1 MCHIVLMRDDDLKKV
16 IWVGNS
22 HKQLKTFP
30 KEVQKGI
37 GDALLFAQAGYKHPY
52 AKPFKGVGIGVFE
65 IVKPFDT
72 DTYRAVYA
80 VKVGDHIYVLH
91 AFQKK
96 SASGIKTAK
105 QDIDLIK
112 SRFREAKEIENEE

>member
-1 MCHIVLMRDDDLKKV
+1 MRCCLPRLV
-16 IWVGNS
+16 
-22 HKQLKTFP
+22 
-30 KEVQKGI
+30 
-37 GDALLFAQAGYKHPY
+37 KHPY

-65 IVKPFDT
+65 IVKPFNS

-105 QDIDLIK
+105 QDTDLIK
-112 SRFREAKEIENEE
+112 SRFRQAKEIENEE